1 MKINLP
7 VTQIEIP
14 FPQGKYLVSKTDLK
28 GIITYANDAFVDIS
42 GFSRDELLGKNHNLV
57 RHPDMPPQAFEDL
70 WRTVKNGQPW
80 RGLVKNR
87 AKDGAFYWVEA
98 FVVPLHK
105 NGVPNGYM
113 SVRSAPTRA
122 DIGAAEALYR
132 QLKDG
137 KGKLHSGGGWR
148 QSLSLRAR
156 LMAAIAAVA
165 MLLIGGAYVGISGQ
179 QSANA
184 ALGQVYR
191 HKLQPTVSMSQLM
204 ELVAD
209 NRAQLML
216 ALQHDP
222 SNPLV
227 KLHDHPID
235 KHYEA
240 FAANREGIAKLL
252 EEIKSHDL
260 TPEERALV
268 VKFIEARDR
277 YRKEA
282 ADPMIAAL
290 KAGDFMTAQ
299 TVLLKQVNPLTKE
312 FSAAGQRLEAELV
325 ASAQRDYEMANKR
338 FNTMFVLSV
347 VGSLVSIAVILIGG
361 MLLIRSVVNPIK
373 RAVQLFDSISEGN
386 LTNEVPIGGRD
397 ETGQMLSGL
406 AAMQV
411 HLKVMLDEISSNSQ
425 IIQERSQQ
433 LQKGMTL
440 VVNQSQEQHDR
451 VQSTAAATEEFS
463 QSVVDVAESAQN
475 AAQAAIHSQQLVHE
489 SNASISNSMDATG
502 RVVQAVQDSSGTIGA
517 LNVSIEK
524 IGAITQVIKE
534 IADQTNLLAL
544 NAAIEAA
551 RAGEAGRGFAVVAD
565 EVRKLAERT
574 TTSTADIS
582 DMVNEIQNAT
592 HQAVASMEQAVREVE
607 EGTGMMRESVSGLA
621 LITEASGDVSV
632 QARHIADAA
641 REQAVA
647 SEQVASN
654 MDQISSL
661 IERNTASA
669 HEAWEATENLSHAA
683 YSLQELVSHFEL
695 TKR

>member
-28 GIITYANDAFVDIS
+28 GTITYANDAFIDIS

-70 WRTVKNGQPW
+70 WRTVKSGQPW

-105 NGVPNGYM
+105 NGVPTGYM
-113 SVRSAPTRA
+113 SVRSVPARA
-122 DIGAAEALYR
+122 EISAAEVLYR

-137 KGKLHSGGGWR
+137 KGKLHSGGGWLK
-148 QSLSLRAR
+148 SLTLQAR
-156 LMAAIAAVA
+156 MLAAIAAVA
-165 MLLIGGAYVGISGQ
+165 LLLIGGAYVGISGQ

-184 ALGQVYR
+184 ALGQVYQ
-191 HKLQPTVSMSQLM
+191 HKLQPTVSMSQMM

-222 SNPLV
+222 ANPLV
-227 KLHDHPID
+227 KLHDHSID

-268 VKFIEARDR
+268 VKFVEARDR
-277 YRKEA
+277 YRKEG

-312 FSAAGQRLEAELV
+312 FSAAGQKLSAELV
-325 ASAQRDYEMANKR
+325 ASAQHDYEAANKR
-338 FNTMFVLSV
+338 YNTMFVLSV
-347 VGSLVSIAVILIGG
+347 VGSLVSIMVILIGG
-361 MLLIRSVVNPIK
+361 MLLMRSVVNPIK
-373 RAVQLFDSISEGN
+373 RAVCLFDSISKGN

-425 IIQERSQQ
+425 VIQERSLQ

-440 VVNQSQEQHDR
+440 VVKQSQEQHDR

-475 AAQAAIHSQQLVHE
+475 AAKAAIHSQQLVHD

-574 TTSTADIS
+574 TASTADIS
-582 DMVNEIQNAT
+582 GMVTEIQNAT
-592 HQAVASMEQAVREVE
+592 HQAVGSMEQAVREVE

-632 QARHIADAA
+632 QAQHIADAA

-683 YSLQELVSHFEL
+683 HSLKELVSHFEL